1 MAEEKRFQ
9 CVDIQGEIKVKTE
22 NLHGHSL
29 KLIKKK
35 EKKKD
40 IKIIN
45 TPKYTFFHPIL
56 CLNLLRK
63 T

>member
-35 EKKKD
+35 EKKK
-40 IKIIN
+40 
-45 TPKYTFFHPIL
+45 T
-56 CLNLLRK
+56 
-63 T
+63 